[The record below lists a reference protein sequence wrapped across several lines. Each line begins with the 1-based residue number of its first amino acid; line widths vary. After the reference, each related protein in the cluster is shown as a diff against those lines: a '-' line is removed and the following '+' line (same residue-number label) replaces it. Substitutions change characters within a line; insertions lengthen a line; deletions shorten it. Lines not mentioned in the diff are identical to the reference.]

1 MGSAVGQVVS
11 SQVSRLNG
19 RYERFG
25 MKSVLFMVCCL
36 LNLMPQDLFAQPIR
50 LYAAAGVKSPI
61 ENILATFEQQSGQHF
76 ELSFDTAGA
85 AQAQYLA
92 DPSAQMLIT
101 TQERIKESQA
111 KGELK
116 TGQMFLFAATVA
128 GIASTL
134 EPMPVIKT
142 KEDLKALLLKV
153 KSVAFSDPERGAT
166 VGLHFIKVI
175 RSLGIEQEVLLK
187 SKKAREGLQT
197 MQWVKDQSV
206 ELGVTQLSEIVQAA
220 PQTLVGA
227 FPEEFDLSTNY
238 ALWIKTPDSAVM
250 KSLITWLQG
259 AQAKRLLSEQGLR
272 PL

>member
-1 MGSAVGQVVS
+1 MEPTVGQVIS
-11 SQVSRLNG
+11 SKVSRFKD
-19 RYERFG
+19 RCERID
-25 MKSVLFMVCCL
+25 MKNILFVVCCL
-36 LNLMPQDLFAQPIR
+36 LNLISQELFAQPIR

-61 ENILATFEQQSGQHF
+61 ENILETFEQQTGQRF

-101 TQERIKESQA
+101 TQERIEQSQS

-128 GIASTL
+128 GIASTI

-142 KEDLKALLLKV
+142 KEQLKALLLKV
-153 KSVAFSDPERGAT
+153 RSVAFSDPERGAT

-175 RSLGIEQEVLLK
+175 RSLGIEQEVLAK
-187 SKKAREGLQT
+187 SQKAREGLQT
-197 MQWVKDQSV
+197 MRWVKERQV
-206 ELGVTQLSEIVQAA
+206 ELGVTQVSEIVQAA
-220 PQTLVGA
+220 PHTLVGA

-238 ALWIKTPDSAVM
+238 VLWIKTPDSAVM
-250 KSLITWLQG
+250 KSLVTWLQG
-259 AQAKRLLSEQGLR
+259 AQAKKLLSEQGLR